1 MSIPYMVRVKELLNI
16 VYLKLLDIG
25 IFYCVLLYSVYQIL
39 LIQVHVRAGI
49 YHGGDLLCSIVS
61 SQIGASPTASIW
73 NEIMEFAMP
82 MCDIPRSARLC
93 FIIFGK

>member
-1 MSIPYMVRVKELLNI
+1 MVRVKELPNI

-25 IFYCVLLYSVYQIL
+25 IFYCVLLYSVLLYSVYQIL
-39 LIQVHVRAGI
+39 LLQVHVRAGI